1 MKKKHVSSY
10 LSEKEYNFLRK
21 VSDKEELSI
30 SEYIR
35 NIIRELISEDNLRK
49 QLREANERS
58 DYFLDDMG

>member
-1 MKKKHVSSY
+1 
-10 LSEKEYNFLRK
+10 
-21 VSDKEELSI
+21 
-30 SEYIR
+30 EYIR

>member
-21 VSDKEELSI
+21 VSAQEELSV

-35 NIIRELISEDNLRK
+35 NIIRGLISEDNLQK
-49 QLREANERS
+49 HLREANEKS
-58 DYFLDDMG
+58 DYFLDDRG